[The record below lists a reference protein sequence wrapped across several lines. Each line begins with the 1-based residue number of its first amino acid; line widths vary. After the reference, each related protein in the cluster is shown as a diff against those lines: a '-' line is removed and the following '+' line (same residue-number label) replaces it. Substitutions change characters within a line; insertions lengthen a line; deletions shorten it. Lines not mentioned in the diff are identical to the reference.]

1 MSEVPA
7 KKAPRK
13 RSKPVAKPKP
23 AAHSPAP
30 PAAAATDAVAAAP
43 DAALFQ
49 FDIGVRWRDLDAFNH
64 VNNSVFLTYLEEAR
78 LVWLEQLDGPWL
90 TDQIAPV
97 LAAATVNYRRP
108 IGWPE
113 TVRVQLFCE
122 RLGRS
127 SLTMAHRISSAGD
140 DGVLYSDGSVVMVW
154 VDGPSG
160 KAAELP
166 EAVRRACS
174 R

>member
-1 MSEVPA
+1 MSETPA

-13 RSKPVAKPKP
+13 RNKP
-23 AAHSPAP
+23 ASKKVSAV
-30 PAAAATDAVAAAP
+30 PAAAAAATPEASRAVIAAP
-43 DAALFQ
+43 MFE
-49 FDIGVRWRDLDAFNH
+49 FDIAVRWRDLDAFNH

-113 TVRVQLFCE
+113 TVRVRLFCE

-127 SLTMAHRISSAGD
+127 SLTLAHRISSTSD

-174 R
+174 C